1 MTVSTL
7 HSRILSKNGYNVV
20 VIYKG
25 YSIDSV
31 DYELWSGRDN
41 DIPIELINKEVVDWV
56 VNWSSN
62 APETEAVLTI
72 VVH

>member
-7 HSRILSKNGYNVV
+7 RRRALSIYGYDV

-31 DYELWSGRDN
+31 DYKLWSGRDN
-41 DIPIELINKEVVDWV
+41 DIPIEFINKEVVDWAL
-56 VNWSSN
+56 NWSYS
-62 APETEAVLTI
+62 APETKAVLTI